1 MNWTGSIRV
10 SPAVV
15 IESESSSHRRR
26 QTARV
31 CRQRLLHWRV
41 RSVANYPSKK
51 LHPPRRNDPTVH
63 SSNKTNANR
72 AVLDSRESKGLP
84 GSIGRMVR
92 GARHRLA
99 GAASCLALRCGKMKN
114 CNERRGPSRQSVT
127 CVASSTAGW
136 IKNTGPGGVE
146 SEPSAV
152 VPGTSTCDL
161 CAGRLSPSSGL
172 ANLPRRSP
180 RRPPPPVSPRLQRL
194 RAWRSWR

>member
-51 LHPPRRNDPTVH
+51 LHRRDETTRPFTH
-63 SSNKTNANR
+63 KTKQTQIEPYSIQTIK
-72 AVLDSRESKGLP
+72 DFRE
-84 GSIGRMVR
+84 SIGRMVR

-180 RRPPPPVSPRLQRL
+180 RRPPPPVSPRLRRL